1 MRILFNDDGHL
12 KAVEVTEAIAIGYRR
27 IGVAFRESGTHYDD
41 SRDFY
46 NDYHDIAIITN
57 NTNSY
62 HEEFDSWSDEAL
74 RCLVEKGYLICDDV
88 TVDHTSNTDMSILA
102 YAQSRDYT

>member
-12 KAVEVTEAIAIGYRR
+12 KAIDVTEAVAIDCRR
-27 IGVAFRESGTHYDD
+27 IGVAFRESGTCYD
-41 SRDFY
+41 
-46 NDYHDIAIITN
+46 DYHDIVIITS

-62 HEEFDSWSDEAL
+62 HEEFDSWSGEAL
-74 RCLVEKGYLICDDV
+74 HCLVEKGCLICDDV

-102 YAQSRDYT
+102 YARSRGYA